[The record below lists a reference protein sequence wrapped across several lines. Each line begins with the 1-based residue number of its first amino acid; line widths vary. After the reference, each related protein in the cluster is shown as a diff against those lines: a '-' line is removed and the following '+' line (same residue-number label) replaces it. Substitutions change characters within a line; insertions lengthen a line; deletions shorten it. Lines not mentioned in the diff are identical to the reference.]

1 MAFYAFKAMRAA
13 ALAAAVA
20 LVLSSCGK
28 VKAETRRRAG
38 SLLVGKHRLPSSV
51 S

>member
-28 VKAETRRRAG
+28 GGTRRRAG

>member
-28 VKAETRRRAG
+28 GGDAAQGG
-38 SLLVGKHRLPSSV
+38 SLRVGKHRLPSSV